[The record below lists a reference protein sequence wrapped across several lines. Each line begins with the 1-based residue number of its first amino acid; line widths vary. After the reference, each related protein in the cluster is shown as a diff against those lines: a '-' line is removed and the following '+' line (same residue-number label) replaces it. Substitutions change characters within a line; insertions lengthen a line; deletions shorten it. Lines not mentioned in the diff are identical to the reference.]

1 VKKILKSKI
10 FIVLITVFGVGLI
23 IAQTVEYPVFKKIN
37 SFEVRSFEGG
47 VFKASINI
55 GIYNPNWFSIR
66 GKEISFNMSY
76 KNHVIAVGQSAEKVF
91 FKRKADVAMPVELNF
106 YPDSM
111 SNDLKTIL
119 LKDSI
124 QIEIEL
130 SGKFTLFG
138 FNTSKKL
145 NTWLKTEDILNV
157 LVSKSMGGDGLK
169 LNEVNFISADVQTT
183 KLSIEFEI
191 KNSLS
196 LAFEIKKMQFGLF
209 SDREQK
215 NKVAQW
221 NFNVNK
227 VLQVNQSE
235 TISGEVEIDNLATA
249 LSGITK
255 VLNGKFDYF
264 LDGFALISLKG
275 REIQVPIRQHLLV
288 DPLAQKVTI
297 IRDNE

>member
-1 VKKILKSKI
+1 
-10 FIVLITVFGVGLI
+10 
-23 IAQTVEYPVFKKIN
+23 
-37 SFEVRSFEGG
+37 
-47 VFKASINI
+47 
-55 GIYNPNWFSIR
+55 
-66 GKEISFNMSY
+66 
-76 KNHVIAVGQSAEKVF
+76 
-91 FKRKADVAMPVELNF
+91 MPVELNF

-138 FNTSKKL
+138 FNTNKKL

-183 KLSIEFEI
+183 KLSVEFEI

-221 NFNVNK
+221 DFNVNK
-227 VLQVNQSE
+227 VLQVNQAE
-235 TISGEVEIDNLATA
+235 AISGEVEIDNLATA
-249 LSGITK
+249 LSGISK
-255 VLNGKFDYF
+255 VLNGKFDYY

-288 DPLAQKVTI
+288 DPLAQKVI
-297 IRDNE
+297 IVGADE

>member
-37 SFEVRSFEGG
+37 SFEVKSFEGG

-66 GKEISFNMSY
+66 GKEISFKMRY
-76 KNHVIAVGQSAEKVF
+76 KNHVIALGQSAEKVF

-169 LNEVNFISADVQTT
+169 LNEVDFISADVQTT
-183 KLSIEFEI
+183 KLSVEFEI

-221 NFNVNK
+221 DFNVNK

-235 TISGEVEIDNLATA
+235 AISGEVEIDNLATA

-255 VLNGKFDYF
+255 VLNGKFDYY

-288 DPLAQKVTI
+288 DPLAQKVI
-297 IRDNE
+297 IVGGDE

>member
-1 VKKILKSKI
+1 MKKILKSKI

-37 SFEVRSFEGG
+37 SFEVRSFEDG

-66 GKEISFNMSY
+66 GKEISFKMSY

-138 FNTSKKL
+138 FNTNKKL

-183 KLSIEFEI
+183 KLSVEFEI

-221 NFNVNK
+221 DFNVNK
-227 VLQVNQSE
+227 VLQVNQAE
-235 TISGEVEIDNLATA
+235 AISGEVEIDNLATA
-249 LSGITK
+249 LSGISK
-255 VLNGKFDYF
+255 VLNGKFDYY

-288 DPLAQKVTI
+288 DPLAQKVI
-297 IRDNE
+297 IVGGDE

>member
-1 VKKILKSKI
+1 MKKILKSKI